1 MKKSY
6 KYLVILLAG
15 MALVLNSCKED
26 CPCTDD
32 PTNPDC
38 ENYDPCW
45 GKQPVTAAFEMG
57 RYKGGGDPDYV
68 PDWHPETAFERGGVI
83 GFKAL
88 GYDKS
93 DTSIKYTWL
102 LGSETIYGYEF
113 NRDFVDIRNTDI
125 REIKITLIVEGL
137 PNLDCFPED
146 DGKDTL
152 VKYIQFLDGPCEFL
166 IMGDFK
172 VLFDGY
178 QDSVIVSTRAWDN
191 IQSSERP
198 APITDSCSSFRIIY
212 IGFDPQKTYSDTNWR
227 FQNVYYYNSKAFY
240 GNVTARAILGN
251 GSFEVDPNT
260 LVAKAE
266 YTFGLGGDEF
276 LTYKFKGRKI
286 K

>member
-1 MKKSY
+1 MKK
-6 KYLVILLAG
+6 KIIIGILIMGFAVGLY
-15 MALVLNSCKED
+15 SCKEE
-26 CPCTDD
+26 CPCVDE
-32 PTNPDC
+32 TNPECD
-38 ENYDPCW
+38 NYNPCW
-45 GKQPVTAAFEMG
+45 DKKPVTADFETG
-57 RYKGGGDPDYV
+57 RYRPGSWPDYV
-68 PDWHPETAFERGGVI
+68 PDWNPDTAFERGGVI

-102 LGSETIYGYEF
+102 IGSETINGYEF
-113 NRDFVDIRNTDI
+113 NRDFVDIRDTDVK
-125 REIKITLIVEGL
+125 EIKVTLIVEGK

-178 QDSVIVSTRAWDN
+178 QDSVIISTRAWDN
-191 IQSSERP
+191 EQSNDKPGVIE
-198 APITDSCSSFRIIY
+198 DSCSSYRIIY
-212 IGFDPQKTYSDTNWR
+212 IGFDPQKTYGDTNWR
-227 FQNVYYYNSKAFY
+227 FQTVYNFNSIAYY
-240 GNVTARAILGN
+240 GDVTARAILGN
-251 GSFEVDPNT
+251 GSFEVDPVT

-276 LTYKFKGRKI
+276 ISYTFNGRKI